1 MTYNF
6 ERNHDHRPSSLSEIL
21 ISSVLA
27 LGCLIAWNS
36 LMPRPESIESD
47 LVSEMEAP
55 LEVAT
60 AASTAE

>member
-36 LMPRPESIESD
+36 LMPKAEQVQAD
-47 LVSEMEAP
+47 LVSETEAP

-60 AASTAE
+60 AATVD